1 MHIKELILY
10 TPDIKIL
17 KLFYS
22 EILELPVTYK
32 SENKISF
39 TAGSSLLT
47 FIKGSKRVRPFYHFA
62 FNVPSDK
69 FKETKEWITSA
80 GLSLISLDGEDEFD
94 FRSWNAHSVYFY
106 DPADNIV
113 ELISRHGLKK
123 EDTEKHFGDLILNIS
138 EIGLPV
144 SDVKTTIEMINSI
157 SGIPFYSGDNESF
170 AALGDEHGLF
180 IIVKEGRKWFP
191 DCQNAEVF
199 PLTIVINSEKNND
212 IVIESDRYRIIS

>member
-1 MHIKELILY
+1 MHIKEIILY
-10 TPDIKIL
+10 TPDIGIL

-22 EILELPVTYK
+22 EILELPVNYK
-32 SENKISF
+32 SENTISF
-39 TAGSSLLT
+39 AAGNSLLT

-62 FNVPSDK
+62 FNVPPDK
-69 FKETKEWITSA
+69 FRESKEWITSA
-80 GLSLISLDGEDEFD
+80 GLSLISLNGEDEFD
-94 FRSWNAHSVYFY
+94 FKSWNAHSVYFY

-144 SDVKTTIEMINSI
+144 SDVKTAIEKIKSFT
-157 SGIPFYSGDNESF
+157 GIPFYSGDNESF
-170 AALGDEHGLF
+170 AAMGDEHGLF

-199 PLTIVINSEKNND
+199 PLTVVIHLENNNEIVFESE
-212 IVIESDRYRIIS
+212 SYRIIT